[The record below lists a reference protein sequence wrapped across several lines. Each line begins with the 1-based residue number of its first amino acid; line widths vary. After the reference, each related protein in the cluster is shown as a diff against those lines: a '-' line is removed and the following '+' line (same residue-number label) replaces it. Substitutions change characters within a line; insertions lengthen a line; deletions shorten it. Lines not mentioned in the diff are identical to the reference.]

1 MQQKEFLQQLDQQR
15 IVDAIKRAEGRT
27 SGEIRVHVQP
37 KAGAD
42 IRKLAEK
49 TFERL
54 GMTITKLRNGVLL
67 FVATE
72 EQRFVI
78 LGDRGI
84 DLRLRERVELQALD
98 DLVRAVALRAE
109 RERRDD
115 AAGDA
120 VAAVGHDRGAEPVV
134 ARAAA
139 HQALHVVDDRLG
151 RGERAGRAA
160 SGDDLFRCDRPRFE
174 SR

>member
-1 MQQKEFLQQLDQQR
+1 MQQKEFLAQLDKPR
-15 IVDAIKRAEGRT
+15 IVEAIKRAEGQT

-54 GMTITKLRNGVLL
+54 GMTATKLRDGVLL
-67 FVATE
+67 FIASE

-84 DLRLRERVELQALD
+84 DDKVPSGFWDDIAARLTLRFKKGEFTDGIVEAIESAGEHLKTYFPHSADDTDELSD
-98 DLVRAVALRAE
+98 DLDITE
-109 RERRDD
+109 
-115 AAGDA
+115 
-120 VAAVGHDRGAEPVV
+120 H
-134 ARAAA
+134 
-139 HQALHVVDDRLG
+139 
-151 RGERAGRAA
+151 
-160 SGDDLFRCDRPRFE
+160 
-174 SR
+174 